1 MKHPNRDEW
10 VPYVFGEARADE
22 AKRLRAHLESCAEC
36 AAEVTAWRRS
46 LRTLDKW
53 ELPEPVRSRTIIA
66 PAFRWAMAAAIM
78 LAAGIAIGRV
88 TAPDAREIRAQAV
101 ASVKAMLAQELQ
113 QTVSESEARLAS
125 ASEERAQELWDA
137 FSGQLAAA
145 REEDQRAMLTL
156 SEQYRLEQEE
166 RYVNLRRDLETLA
179 SQADLEIRQ
188 ANFKLT
194 QLAGT
199 NNRSSE

>member
-10 VPYVFGEARADE
+10 VPYVFGEARPGE
-22 AKRLRAHLESCAEC
+22 AKRLRAHLESCTEC

-46 LRTLDKW
+46 LQTLDKW
-53 ELPEPVRSRTIIA
+53 ELPEPVRSRAIMA

-88 TAPDAREIRAQAV
+88 TAPDPEKMREQV
-101 ASVKAMLAQELQ
+101 TASVKAMLADQLQ
-113 QTVSESEARLAS
+113 QTADENEARLAAAS
-125 ASEERAQELWDA
+125 AERANELWDA
-137 FSGQLAAA
+137 LSEQVAVA
-145 REEDQRAMLTL
+145 REEDRRAMLTW

-179 SQADLEIRQ
+179 LQADQEIRQ

-194 QLAGT
+194 QLVGT
-199 NNRSSE
+199 NNPQ

>member
-10 VPYVFGEARADE
+10 VPYVFGEARAGE

-46 LRTLDKW
+46 LQTLDKW
-53 ELPEPVRSRTIIA
+53 ELPEPVRSRAVVA
-66 PAFRWAMAAAIM
+66 PVFRWAMAAAIM

-88 TAPDAREIRAQAV
+88 TAPDSKKMQEQVV
-101 ASVKAMLAQELQ
+101 ASAKAVLAQQLQ
-113 QTVSESEARLAS
+113 QTVSESEARLGH
-125 ASEERAQELWDA
+125 ASEEHAQELWDA
-137 FSGQLAAA
+137 FSERLANA
-145 REEDQRAMLTL
+145 REEDRQAMLTL

-179 SQADLEIRQ
+179 LQADLEIRQ

-199 NNRSSE
+199 NNRPSE

>member
-1 MKHPNRDEW
+1 MKHPNKEEW
-10 VPYVFGEARADE
+10 VPYIFGEARADE
-22 AKRLRAHLESCAEC
+22 AKRLRAHLESCVEC

-46 LRTLDKW
+46 LQTLDKW
-53 ELPEPVRSRTIIA
+53 ELQKPVRSRTVVA
-66 PAFRWAMAAAIM
+66 PAFRWAMAAAII

-88 TAPDAREIRAQAV
+88 TASDSKKMQEQVA
-101 ASVKAMLAQELQ
+101 ASVKAVLVQQLQ
-113 QTVSESEARLAS
+113 QTVDESEARLAS
-125 ASEERAQELWDA
+125 ASEERAQELWNA
-137 FSGQLAAA
+137 FSEQLANA
-145 REEDQRAMLTL
+145 REEDRRAMLTL

-179 SQADLEIRQ
+179 LQADQEIRQ

-199 NNRSSE
+199 NNSLGE

>member
-10 VPYVFGEARADE
+10 VPFVFGEARAGE
-22 AKRLRAHLESCAEC
+22 AKRLRAHLESCPEC

-46 LRTLDKW
+46 LQTLDKW
-53 ELPEPVRSRTIIA
+53 ELPEPVRSRALIA
-66 PAFRWAMAAAIM
+66 PAFRWAMAAALV

-88 TAPDAREIRAQAV
+88 TAPDTEKMQEQVV
-101 ASVKAMLAQELQ
+101 ASVKAMLAHQLQ
-113 QTVSESEARLAS
+113 QAAGETEARLTG
-125 ASEERAQELWDA
+125 ASEERANELWDA
-137 FSGQLAAA
+137 FSERLAAA
-145 REEDQRAMLTL
+145 REEDRRAMLTL

-179 SQADLEIRQ
+179 LQADQEIRQ

-199 NNRSSE
+199 NNE